1 MNDASVPGLDQLQD
15 LPLPALPAYWPQTWG
30 WAVVAVLLLLGI
42 GWMAIRVWRKHR
54 RNLYR
59 RQALRALD
67 QLTREVAADPLAIRE
82 LPNLLKRTALA
93 AQALG
98 HIQDV
103 AALHGSV
110 WLDYLQQSA
119 GRKAFPEGSD
129 RVLSTL
135 AYAPDDAVRSLDR
148 DTLTQLI
155 AASRLWMERHH
166 VAA

>member
-1 MNDASVPGLDQLQD
+1 MNDASVAPGLEQLQD
-15 LPLPALPAYWPQTWG
+15 LPLPALPSYWPQTWG

-42 GWMAIRVWRKHR
+42 GWIAIRAWRKHR

-82 LPNLLKRTALA
+82 LPSLLKRTALA
-93 AQALG
+93 AQAQG
-98 HIQDV
+98 HHQDV
-103 AALHGSV
+103 AALHGNV
-110 WLDYLQQSA
+110 WLDYLQSTGQ
-119 GRKAFPEGSD
+119 KAFPEGSN

-135 AYAPDDAVRSLDR
+135 AYAPDDTVRSLDR